1 VCLPHAWRAKP
12 GADGT
17 PSLCHRIAFGIGEQ
31 GQVGVGLLMSSE
43 NHFLPEDINR
53 DDLAA
58 ALGKDAA
65 AAKARFPRALIV
77 EDEIFVAWHLESLVR
92 DLQLEVCGL
101 VPDGEGAVELADNM
115 EPDLVLMDISLS
127 GQLDGVEAARR
138 IREKKNVPV
147 IFITAYSD
155 AATVARINREVPGSQ
170 VLGKPV
176 SADRLRSAIGV
187 ALPGWQP

>member
-1 VCLPHAWRAKP
+1 
-12 GADGT
+12 
-17 PSLCHRIAFGIGEQ
+17 
-31 GQVGVGLLMSSE
+31 
-43 NHFLPEDINR
+43 
-53 DDLAA
+53 
-58 ALGKDAA
+58 
-65 AAKARFPRALIV
+65 
-77 EDEIFVAWHLESLVR
+77 
-92 DLQLEVCGL
+92 
-101 VPDGEGAVELADNM
+101 
-115 EPDLVLMDISLS
+115 
-127 GQLDGVEAARR
+127 VEAARR

>member
-1 VCLPHAWRAKP
+1 M
-12 GADGT
+12 
-17 PSLCHRIAFGIGEQ
+17 SLCHRIAFVIGEQ
-31 GQVGVGLLMSSE
+31 RQAFVRILMSSE
-43 NHFLPEDINR
+43 NHFLPGNTNR
-53 DDLAA
+53 GDLATA
-58 ALGKDAA
+58 AEQDAA
-65 AAKARFPRALIV
+65 AAKARSPRALIV

-101 VPDGEGAVELADNM
+101 VPDGEGAIELADNM

-176 SADRLRSAIGV
+176 SGDRLRSAIDG
-187 ALPGWQP
+187 ALPGWRP